1 MSLTIRSWH
10 LANGLTIAVDD
21 DTVNYYADYY
31 NVHLS
36 VRCQVVVKPE
46 YLKAF
51 KDSPHYDRAVSSLGL
66 LTEYRREI
74 VKAGVPGR
82 DVAAVKEYLLQKF
95 EETAVPYFEKEVF
108 PERFVQKRFVEITEE
123 LSKRN
128 RFDDRNGD

>member
-10 LANGLTIAVDD
+10 LANGLTILVDD

-36 VRCQVVVKPE
+36 IRCQVAVKPK

-51 KDSPHYDRAVSSLGL
+51 KDNPHYDRAVSSLGL

-74 VKAGVPGR
+74 VKAGVPGP

-128 RFDDRNGD
+128 RSDGRNGD